1 MARANTIKN
10 IIGVPKDVK
19 ISGLNN
25 AILSTKFSKND
36 TAMIKKIAEKI
47 SQNKPLTEIQTKNII
62 TIKKLIEEKL
72 PQSEVEKF
80 RQILPHKDVG
90 KGLTSIN
97 KKEPVMAMSGNTGN
111 TSKKFDEN
119 FKKFADDKFAEIQKA
134 TEENKN
140 FTIRHSI
147 SKKTKNFLLKEGFT
161 ELPEQQ
167 VTTANSIRHIF
178 KEH

>member
-36 TAMIKKIAEKI
+36 TTIIKKIAENI
-47 SQNKPLTEIQTKNII
+47 SQNKPLTEIQTKNLI

-80 RQILPHKDVG
+80 RQFLPNKDIG

-97 KKEPVMAMSGNTGN
+97 KKEPIVAMSGNNGK

-119 FKKFADDKFAEIQKA
+119 FRKIS
-134 TEENKN
+134 EEKMAKMK
-140 FTIRHSI
+140 TAI
-147 SKKTKNFLLKEGFT
+147 SKNKAYFLKYKPKQELVDFVKKELDVEVKGQLINSYGIKHILK
-161 ELPEQQ
+161 
-167 VTTANSIRHIF
+167 
-178 KEH
+178 

>member
-1 MARANTIKN
+1 
-10 IIGVPKDVK
+10 
-19 ISGLNN
+19 
-25 AILSTKFSKND
+25 
-36 TAMIKKIAEKI
+36 
-47 SQNKPLTEIQTKNII
+47 
-62 TIKKLIEEKL
+62 
-72 PQSEVEKF
+72 
-80 RQILPHKDVG
+80 
-90 KGLTSIN
+90 
-97 KKEPVMAMSGNTGN
+97 MAMANAG
-111 TSKKFDEN
+111 KKFDEN
-119 FKKFADDKFAEIQKA
+119 FRKFADDKFAEIQKA

>member
-25 AILSTKFSKND
+25 AILETKFSNND

-47 SQNKPLTEIQTKNII
+47 SQNKPLTEIQTKNLI

-80 RQILPHKDVG
+80 RKTLPNYNVG
-90 KGLTSIN
+90 K
-97 KKEPVMAMSGNTGN
+97 
-111 TSKKFDEN
+111 
-119 FKKFADDKFAEIQKA
+119 
-134 TEENKN
+134 
-140 FTIRHSI
+140 
-147 SKKTKNFLLKEGFT
+147 
-161 ELPEQQ
+161 
-167 VTTANSIRHIF
+167 
-178 KEH
+178 

>member
-1 MARANTIKN
+1 MQFWKQNFLKMTPKQLQKLLKN
-10 IIGVPKDVK
+10 AG
-19 ISGLNN
+19 
-25 AILSTKFSKND
+25 
-36 TAMIKKIAEKI
+36 
-47 SQNKPLTEIQTKNII
+47 
-62 TIKKLIEEKL
+62 
-72 PQSEVEKF
+72 
-80 RQILPHKDVG
+80 
-90 KGLTSIN
+90 
-97 KKEPVMAMSGNTGN
+97 
-111 TSKKFDEN
+111 KKFDEN
-119 FKKFADDKFAEIQKA
+119 FRKFADDKFAEIQKA